1 MHAVTA
7 IHWRGYAVHSPMMYR
22 FVRKVVIRSRRG
34 RLALA
39 IADYYGVEHVATYD
53 RVADFEIR
61 YKADSEANKLRDVYL
76 IREPYI
82 SAAERVSFAEWFS
95 KHSVVAAHFQGLL
108 VIFTDPKLQ
117 KQFYK
122 IRN

>member
-1 MHAVTA
+1 
-7 IHWRGYAVHSPMMYR
+7 MYR
-22 FVRKVVIRSRRG
+22 FVREVVIRSRRS

-39 IADYYGVEHVATYD
+39 IANYYGVEHVEIYD
-53 RVADFEIR
+53 RVSDFEIG
-61 YKADSEANKLRDVYL
+61 YKADSKDNRLRDVYL

-82 SAAERVSFAEWFS
+82 SAAERTGFAEWFS